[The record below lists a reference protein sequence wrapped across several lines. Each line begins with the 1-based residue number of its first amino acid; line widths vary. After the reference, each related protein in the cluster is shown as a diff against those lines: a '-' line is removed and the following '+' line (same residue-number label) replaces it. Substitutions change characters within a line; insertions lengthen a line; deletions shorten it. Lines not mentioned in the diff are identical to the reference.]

1 MNTENPVFLV
11 VALQS
16 EATPLIEHYKLRA
29 TGHSAFRCFSN
40 GTVSLIV
47 SGIGRI
53 NSAAATAALLHSAPS
68 LQRAVCVNAGIA
80 GHHSLPLGSSFV
92 AHRISDAATGTDWY
106 PPMTFNPACETSAL
120 HTVDEPTT
128 DYPQA
133 AGVDMEA
140 SAFYPVAIRYLP
152 GELTQVVKVVSDT
165 PEDTLDKLDKAR
177 VSSLMQD
184 ATPAIAKCISRL
196 QQLAVGA
203 ADTSETGRAMIE
215 YCKQWHLTVAQ
226 QNNLARL
233 LERHLA
239 LFRALPE
246 TELFAHEKTAKEMLR
261 ALNLRVSSQGLRLS

>member
-1 MNTENPVFLV
+1 MNTDSPVFFV

-16 EATPLIEHYKLRA
+16 EATPLIEHYKLKA
-29 TGHSAFRCFSN
+29 TAQSAFRCFSN
-40 GTVSLIV
+40 GPVSLIV

-53 NSAAATAALLHSAPS
+53 NTAAATAALLHSAPS
-68 LQRAVCVNAGIA
+68 LQNAVCVNAGIA
-80 GHHSLPLGSSFV
+80 GHHTLPVGRTFV
-92 AHRISDAATGTDWY
+92 AHRISDRATGTDWY
-106 PPMTFNPACETSAL
+106 PPMTFNPACESSAL

-128 DYPQA
+128 DYPQT

-152 GELTQVVKVVSDT
+152 GELTQVIKVVSDT
-165 PEDTLDKLDKAR
+165 PETSLDTLDKAR
-177 VSSLMQD
+177 ISALMKD
-184 ATPAIAKCISRL
+184 ATPMVAECVSRL
-196 QQLAVGA
+196 QTLAAGA
-203 ADTSETGRAMIE
+203 ADTSETTRALTQ

-226 QNNLARL
+226 RNNLTRL

-246 TELFAHEKTAKEMLR
+246 TELFAQEKTAKDMLR